1 MGEPV
6 HAARNGSAF
15 YTPML
20 AYLRTHDTTSNNLV
34 RDPAAQ
40 AADVPV
46 LEDVAFVRAVR
57 RATAISRLPSP
68 VVVSA
73 RRWETEGPYRTWLRN
88 SALLIAYLLGVSPHR
103 LAKWYPRQ
111 NA

>member
-1 MGEPV
+1 MSTVGVVIPTLNKACNLPEN
-6 HAARNGSAF
+6 AR
-15 YTPML
+15 
-20 AYLRTHDTTSNNLV
+20 HDFEHLV

-57 RATAISRLPSP
+57 RATSISRLPSP